1 MELLELRS
9 GRRQA
14 EERPRALRPKVGRP
28 PAVVLNLVRMIT
40 GGTIQLVD
48 SPDVLGGEARKTEAD
63 GGGEDRGGL
72 CGCSG
77 GL

>member
-1 MELLELRS
+1 
-9 GRRQA
+9 
-14 EERPRALRPKVGRP
+14 
-28 PAVVLNLVRMIT
+28 MIT